1 MNPTE
6 LKSNLAACRAEL
18 ERITVT
24 GVQQARSIA
33 GIANALD
40 QCIDG
45 IDDLRAKSSTS
56 KKKGD

>member
-1 MNPTE
+1 MNPTD

-33 GIANALD
+33 GISNALD
-40 QCIDG
+40 QCIAG
-45 IDDLRAKSSTS
+45 IDDLRAKSTS